1 MVRDTNTVSVKIG
14 ICAYLMEAWPP
25 ARAPPWTGRL
35 DRTSGRWPIYILH
48 NLHVRADRFRGR
60 FAALPPLML
69 KSGPFLSKPER
80 SMAGLGQ
87 VGRKLQRKLCARGQ
101 VGCTLNSHIIH
112 NHQIKLMNDRELRHD
127 TTRLSALQYTTV
139 YPDRIWAIFFDLTVT
154 QQRLKLQSLLPLQLI
169 SIRLC

>member
-1 MVRDTNTVSVKIG
+1 MGPEKGSLISATSRLVESDKIITHKVHKVCVLFVSS
-14 ICAYLMEAWPP
+14 C
-25 ARAPPWTGRL
+25 GRV
-35 DRTSGRWPIYILH
+35 DD
-48 NLHVRADRFRGR
+48 DRFIFCTICTYG
-60 FAALPPLML
+60 LIV
-69 KSGPFLSKPER
+69 SPER

-139 YPDRIWAIFFDLTVT
+139 YPDRI
-154 QQRLKLQSLLPLQLI
+154 
-169 SIRLC
+169 